1 MNKTF
6 PAGWVIATLALIAY
20 FFVAVL
26 LTGEV
31 SLAITVLLLVLVIWF
46 LTYKLKFRRL
56 RNLEL
61 IMRMYT
67 DFTGTLERIK
77 ERVAEDEARREA
89 AADRR
94 SQVLTDRER
103 NRERR
108 KTESSKEVPV
118 DKKYTEMIERRV
130 RESRA
135 NQEQSEGSNEMEP

>member
-6 PAGWVIATLALIAY
+6 PAGWAIATLALMAY
-20 FFVAVL
+20 FFMAIL
-26 LTGEV
+26 LTGKV
-31 SLAITVLLLVLVIWF
+31 ALSVTVLLLVLVIWF

-56 RNLEL
+56 KNLEL

-103 NRERR
+103 R

-118 DKKYTEMIERRV
+118 DKRYTEMIERRV

-135 NQEQSEGSNEMEP
+135 NQEQSEGSNEMES

>member
-6 PAGWVIATLALIAY
+6 PAGWAIATLALMAY
-20 FFVAVL
+20 FFMAIL
-26 LTGEV
+26 LTGKV
-31 SLAITVLLLVLVIWF
+31 ALSVTVLLLVLVIWF

-61 IMRMYT
+61 ITRMYT

-94 SQVLTDRER
+94 SQVLTD
-103 NRERR
+103 RERR

-135 NQEQSEGSNEMEP
+135 NQEQSEGSNEMES

>member
-6 PAGWVIATLALIAY
+6 PAGWAIATLALIAY
-20 FFVAVL
+20 FFIAVL

-31 SLAITVLLLVLVIWF
+31 SLSVTVLLLVLVIGF

-61 IMRMYT
+61 IMRMYI
-67 DFTGTLERIK
+67 DFTGTLEKIK
-77 ERVAEDEARREA
+77 ERVAEDEAKRRA
-89 AADRR
+89 AADRER
-94 SQVLTDRER
+94 QVLMQRESRRADRP
-103 NRERR
+103 
-108 KTESSKEVPV
+108 KESSTA

-135 NQEQSEGSNEMEP
+135 NQDKREGTNETES

>member
-6 PAGWVIATLALIAY
+6 SAGWAIATLALIAY

-46 LTYKLKFRRL
+46 LTFKLKFRRL
-56 RNLEL
+56 SNLEL

-67 DFTGTLERIK
+67 DFTGTLERIR
-77 ERVAEDEARREA
+77 ERVAEDEARRRA
-89 AADRR
+89 A
-94 SQVLTDRER
+94 VDRER
-103 NRERR
+103 QILMQRESRR
-108 KTESSKEVPV
+108 ADRPKESSTA

-135 NQEQSEGSNEMEP
+135 NQDKREGTNEAES

>member
-6 PAGWVIATLALIAY
+6 PAGWAIATLALMAY
-20 FFVAVL
+20 FFMAIL
-26 LTGEV
+26 LTGKV
-31 SLAITVLLLVLVIWF
+31 ALSVTVLLLVLVIWF

-56 RNLEL
+56 RNLQL

-103 NRERR
+103 R

-135 NQEQSEGSNEMEP
+135 NQEQNEGTNETES

>member
-6 PAGWVIATLALIAY
+6 PAGGAIATLALIAY
-20 FFVAVL
+20 FFIAIL
-26 LTGEV
+26 LMGEV

-61 IMRMYT
+61 IMRMYA
-67 DFTGTLERIK
+67 DFAGTLERIK
-77 ERVAEDEARREA
+77 ERVAEDEARRSA
-89 AADRR
+89 AADRER
-94 SQVLTDRER
+94 QVLMQRESRRADRP
-103 NRERR
+103 
-108 KTESSKEVPV
+108 KESSTA

-135 NQEQSEGSNEMEP
+135 NQDKRDGTNETEL

>member
-6 PAGWVIATLALIAY
+6 PAGWTIATLALMAY
-20 FFVAVL
+20 FFMAIL
-26 LTGEV
+26 LTGKV
-31 SLAITVLLLVLVIWF
+31 ALSVTVLLLVLVIWF

-61 IMRMYT
+61 IMKMYT

-103 NRERR
+103 R

-130 RESRA
+130 REARA

>member
-6 PAGWVIATLALIAY
+6 PAGWAIATLALIAY
-20 FFVAVL
+20 FFIAVL

-31 SLAITVLLLVLVIWF
+31 SLSVTVLLLVLVIWF

-77 ERVAEDEARREA
+77 ERVAEDEARRRA
-89 AADRR
+89 AADRQR
-94 SQVLTDRER
+94 QVLMQRESRRADRP
-103 NRERR
+103 
-108 KTESSKEVPV
+108 KESSTA

-135 NQEQSEGSNEMEP
+135 NQEQCEGTNETES

>member
-6 PAGWVIATLALIAY
+6 PTGWAIATLALMAY
-20 FFVAVL
+20 FFMAIL
-26 LTGEV
+26 LTGKV
-31 SLAITVLLLVLVIWF
+31 ALSVTVLLLVLVIWF

-103 NRERR
+103 R

-135 NQEQSEGSNEMEP
+135 NQEQSEGSNETES

>member
-6 PAGWVIATLALIAY
+6 PAGWAIATLALIAY
-20 FFVAVL
+20 FFIAVL

-31 SLAITVLLLVLVIWF
+31 SLSVTVLLLVLVTGF
-46 LTYKLKFRRL
+46 LTYKLKYRRL

-77 ERVAEDEARREA
+77 ERVAEDEARRRA
-89 AADRR
+89 AADRER
-94 SQVLTDRER
+94 HVLMQRESRRADRPR
-103 NRERR
+103 
-108 KTESSKEVPV
+108 ESSIA

-130 RESRA
+130 RESKA
-135 NQEQSEGSNEMEP
+135 NQDEREGTNETES

>member
-6 PAGWVIATLALIAY
+6 PAGWAIATLALMAY
-20 FFVAVL
+20 FFMAIL
-26 LTGEV
+26 LTGKV
-31 SLAITVLLLVLVIWF
+31 ALSVTVLLLVLVIWF

-61 IMRMYT
+61 IMKMYT

-103 NRERR
+103 R
-108 KTESSKEVPV
+108 KTESSNEVPV

-130 RESRA
+130 REARA